1 MRSHT
6 YTEHC
11 LRANSSIERH
21 GGFRPLPRPMLPSGR
36 PSISDSGPVIRRRQW
51 ICSPHQHQS
60 SHGLSTPSQPSS
72 LFVQMPLQ
80 SMVDSL
86 PHRPPG
92 NPAGGRTTA
101 RHGQWS
107 AAVDVW
113 LTRFSRF
120 GPPSQDRPQFT
131 TAIPLPDRGVA
142 WACLCEMSC
151 QISKR
156 GRRS

>member
-86 PHRPPG
+86 PHRPRG
-92 NPAGGRTTA
+92 TLQAGGLLRGTA
-101 RHGQWS
+101 SGLPLSTCGLHASPGLARRPKTGHN
-107 AAVDVW
+107 
-113 LTRFSRF
+113 SR
-120 GPPSQDRPQFT
+120 
-131 TAIPLPDRGVA
+131 
-142 WACLCEMSC
+142 
-151 QISKR
+151 
-156 GRRS
+156 RRSHCQTGAWLGLVFVR